1 MAVGQRVLEASR
13 VARPSRLARVRE
25 WWEQEHVFGYGLIL
39 PALLLIVCLVA
50 YPFAMAI
57 YFSLSD
63 YWVGSPGQFIGLQNF
78 RDILGNEIFRQT
90 LYNSFVFTSI
100 AVVVKTVLGVWLAML
115 LFRDFKFKR
124 LIRGAIL
131 LPWVIPT
138 ALSVLAWGWMFDSL
152 YSVVNWTAIHLGLI
166 SPPGPNWL
174 GMTRYAMTAVI
185 AVNVWRGLPFFAII
199 VLAGLVS
206 IPREYYEAAEV
217 DGASSWGRFRNVTLP
232 LLKPVL
238 AVVILFSTIFTFSD
252 FNIVQVLTRGGPI
265 NTTHLF
271 ATFAYQVGLSG
282 GNLGQGAAIS
292 LFLFPMLGA
301 IVFLQLRYIRRE

>member
-1 MAVGQRVLEASR
+1 M
-13 VARPSRLARVRE
+13 
-25 WWEQEHVFGYGLIL
+25 

-50 YPFAMAI
+50 YPFGMAI

-63 YWVGSPGQFIGLQNF
+63 YWVGSPGRFVGLGNF
-78 RDILGNEIFRQT
+78 RDILGNEVFRQT
-90 LYNSFVFTSI
+90 VWNSFVFTTI
-100 AVVVKTVLGVWLAML
+100 ALTLKTVLGVWLAVL
-115 LFRDFKFKR
+115 LARDLHFKR
-124 LIRGAIL
+124 LIRGVVL

-138 ALSVLAWGWMFDSL
+138 ALSTLGWWWMFDSL
-152 YSVVNWTAIHLGLI
+152 YSVVNWTAIRLGLM

-174 GMTRYAMTAVI
+174 GMSSYAMAAVI
-185 AVNVWRGLPFFAII
+185 SVNVWRGLPFFAIT

-217 DGASSWGRFRNVTLP
+217 DGASRRGRFWYVTLP

-252 FNIVQVLTRGGPI
+252 FNIVYVLTRGGPV

-271 ATFAYQVGLSG
+271 ATLAYQIGLNG

-292 LFLFPMLGA
+292 LFLFPMLA
-301 IVFLQLRYIRRE
+301 AVVFFQLRYIRKE

>member
-1 MAVGQRVLEASR
+1 MITGVRSR
-13 VARPSRLARVRE
+13 GSRLRST
-25 WWEQEHVFGYGLIL
+25 VFGY
-39 PALLLIVCLVA
+39 ANLV
-50 YPFAMAI
+50 P
-57 YFSLSD
+57 
-63 YWVGSPGQFIGLQNF
+63 
-78 RDILGNEIFRQT
+78 
-90 LYNSFVFTSI
+90 FVFSII
-100 AVVVKTVLGVWLAML
+100 AVVCKAVLGVWLAML
-115 LFRDFKFKR
+115 LFRPFRFKR
-124 LIRGAIL
+124 LIRGAVL

-166 SPPGPNWL
+166 NPPGPNWL
-174 GMTRYAMTAVI
+174 GMTSYAMTAVI

-217 DGASSWGRFRNVTLP
+217 DGAGSWGRFRNVTLP

-252 FNIVQVLTRGGPI
+252 FNIVQVLTRGGPV

-271 ATFAYQVGLSG
+271 ATLAYQIGLTG
-282 GNLGQGAAIS
+282 GNLGQGAAVS
-292 LFLFPMLGA
+292 LFLFPMLAA
-301 IVFLQLRYIRRE
+301 IVFIQLRYIRRE